1 MNLKRACILLLCLLL
16 LTTPVSYAEE
26 FDFDE
31 AVIYFLLTDRFYN
44 GDETNDDPNGE
55 GYDQDHPE
63 TYHGGDLRGLIEKLD
78 YLDALGVNTIWI
90 TPIVDNIDHNV
101 RHGKDYQYGYHG
113 YWAKDFTQ
121 MDEHL
126 GDLLTF
132 KELIDDIHE
141 RDMKLMLDVVI
152 NHAGYGMKESDEE
165 PLIPNYPTS
174 EERAAFQGMLRLEP
188 GFGDVTGELAGLPD
202 FLTEDPEVLDQ
213 VIQWQADWIERA
225 RTDQGN
231 SIDYF
236 RVDTA
241 KHVALDELKAL
252 KERLPEVEMIAEYF
266 GGDIFFNGNILSE
279 GGMDSVLDF
288 SFKETIKD
296 YLRGNFESAERAL
309 KSRNEAL
316 SPKKS
321 AGQFLSSHDEH
332 GFLEMV
338 LGGDEGLFKV
348 AATLQL
354 TAKGQPVIYYGEE
367 IAQSGRAAGN
377 MDEGEFSEN
386 RYDFDWSRAETSD
399 MLDHYKRLLS
409 VRNQY
414 SDVFT
419 KGERQAVFS
428 DKEAGLSVF
437 ERVLGD
443 KRVLVA
449 LNVTDEE
456 KTLALQVKE
465 TPLDLYGEEN
475 LVMGNGALELHVPAK
490 SEGGTAMLELRF
502 PLEGVQLSEEIF
514 PETREVEP
522 LREEPSEGVSIP
534 SILLAVVLG
543 FGVGYI
549 ISKKFKKK

>member
-1 MNLKRACILLLCLLL
+1 MILKRACILLLCLLL

-78 YLDALGVNTIWI
+78 YLDELGVNTIWI

-132 KELIDDIHE
+132 KELIDEIHE

-266 GGDIFFNGNILSE
+266 GGDIFFNGNVLSE

-465 TPLDLYGEEN
+465 TPLNLYGEES
-475 LVMGNGALELHVPAK
+475 LVMGDGALELHVPAK
-490 SEGGTAMLELRF
+490 SEGGTAMLELRS

-522 LREEPSEGVSIP
+522 LREEPSDGVSIP

-549 ISKKFKKK
+549 ISKKVKKK

>member
-78 YLDALGVNTIWI
+78 YLDELGVNTIWI

-132 KELIDDIHE
+132 KELIDEIHE

-266 GGDIFFNGNILSE
+266 GGDIFFNGNVLSE

-456 KTLALQVKE
+456 KTLTLQVKE
-465 TPLDLYGEEN
+465 TPLNLYGEES
-475 LVMGNGALELHVPAK
+475 LVMGDGALELHVPAK
-490 SEGGTAMLELRF
+490 SEGGTAMLELRS

-514 PETREVEP
+514 SETREVEP
-522 LREEPSEGVSIP
+522 LREEPSDGVSIP

-549 ISKKFKKK
+549 ISKKVKKK